1 MASSRPQNARSTFPS
16 TASLGVGD
24 QACNECKR
32 RKGRCDR
39 ELPECG
45 PCARNKRHC
54 LYERHSKTPLTR
66 RYLTEVEA
74 RLRQTEIRLK
84 DAEQRASVA
93 EIQLQ
98 ARQRPE
104 QSGMGTLSNHSGI
117 GLSTLYQGM
126 GSEVTPMN
134 FPEAGPVQQ
143 GAGFS
148 PHQIYGSSTTDFG
161 PANGNH
167 SIKSQEFLNGAASQ
181 ATEDVRSNELE
192 QPPSGLEDFSWDEQS
207 AGDELED
214 VGPRVIEDA
223 DSPGVTD
230 SMASLS
236 VDDKRAGYL
245 GIASGAAMLRLVMPD
260 AEHRAKR
267 SAPRS
272 HAHKHSVTSDTG
284 DLGWVPTPVWKERRI
299 EEIDLD
305 AAVNAYFSLYH
316 VSYPIVCEPTFR
328 AQYAQ
333 VIPRPSGRSWNALAY
348 IIAAIGL
355 FTTATEP
362 VVRDLDL
369 FEAAKANISIDSL
382 ETGNITLVQALA
394 LISNY
399 IQKRG
404 KPNSGYNYLGLALHM
419 AMGLGMH
426 KEFQNWRIAPLQMEI
441 RRRVWWA
448 LYNFYV
454 GAAITFGRPLAWPA
468 NGVEVALPLNVDD
481 RDLTHLSVSLPPP
494 RPGLTTHSAVAGQ
507 ARFHLITSDIYARVI
522 SLPFP
527 SAEELL
533 QLDDERIGVWYANW
547 KIEASQVDPR
557 FLLSRSVMEWRYRNL
572 RIIMFRPFVIRKVL
586 QARMHQTAAQPAEFV
601 PDIAVSRCLEEAKSS
616 IISINDFWMTGR
628 RNCMA
633 SWYALYFLF
642 QASMIPS
649 VCLRNDPTSLMAKD
663 WREQLN
669 IALNVMQSMFAINPA
684 SRECHEVVLRL
695 CSDYLTDASAFPTS
709 SPTFGL
715 QPVEESPNTQIEGLY
730 SMMWPGANTTE
741 VDMLIENDSW
751 NNFIA
756 DFPDGSPNLLDQ
768 TYDDLQFPEPQNN
781 SASGL

>member
-1 MASSRPQNARSTFPS
+1 MASARPQNARAGSSSTM
-16 TASLGVGD
+16 SLGSGD

-39 ELPECG
+39 QLPECG

-66 RYLTEVEA
+66 RYLTEVET
-74 RLRQTEIRLK
+74 RLRQTEIRLR
-84 DAEQRASVA
+84 DAEQRATLA
-93 EIQLQ
+93 ESQLQ
-98 ARQRPE
+98 IVQPSQIVN
-104 QSGMGTLSNHSGI
+104 QSGDAPQSTSDMTFPTMGEVVTAGEPSTSYQNASTSEHGNILPMQPVF
-117 GLSTLYQGM
+117 GLPTDGVDLVDG
-126 GSEVTPMN
+126 
-134 FPEAGPVQQ
+134 QQ
-143 GAGFS
+143 
-148 PHQIYGSSTTDFG
+148 
-161 PANGNH
+161 
-167 SIKSQEFLNGAASQ
+167 AASADQ
-181 ATEDVRSNELE
+181 FFQSPPGSGEYMPPNELE

-207 AGDELED
+207 AGDEHED
-214 VGPRVIEDA
+214 VRPDLVEDA

-245 GIASGAAMLRLVMPD
+245 GIASGAAMLRLLMPD
-260 AEHRAKR
+260 AEHRPKR
-267 SAPRS
+267 PVHRS
-272 HAHKHSVTSDTG
+272 HTHKHSVTSDTG
-284 DLGWVPTPVWKERRI
+284 SLGWVPTSVWKDRRI
-299 EEIDLD
+299 DEIDLD
-305 AAVNAYFSLYH
+305 AAINSYFSLYH

-333 VIPRPSGRSWNALAY
+333 VIPRPNGRSWNALAY
-348 IIAAIGL
+348 TIAAIGL
-355 FTTATEP
+355 FTTSTEP

-369 FEAAKANISIDSL
+369 FEAAKSNISIDSL

-394 LISNY
+394 LMSNY

-468 NGVEVALPLNVDD
+468 SGIEVALPLNVDD

-494 RPGLTTHSAVAGQ
+494 RPSLTTHSAIADQ
-507 ARFHLITSDIYARVI
+507 ARFHLMTSEIYARVI

-527 SAEELL
+527 SAQELL
-533 QLDDERIGVWYANW
+533 QLDEERIHAWYTIWTAGTD
-547 KIEASQVDPR
+547 QVEPR
-557 FLLSRSVMEWRYRNL
+557 FLLSRSIMEWRYRNL
-572 RIIMFRPFVIRKVL
+572 RVIMFRPFVIRKVL
-586 QARMHQTAAQPAEFV
+586 QARMRQRTASEVENPT
-601 PDIAVSRCLEEAKSS
+601 DIAISRCLAEAKSS
-616 IISINDFWMTGR
+616 IVSIHAFWSAGR
-628 RNCMA
+628 RTCMA

-649 VCLRNDPTSLMAKD
+649 VCLRNDPTSSMAQD
-663 WREQLN
+663 WREQLD
-669 IALNVMQSMFAINPA
+669 IALTVMQSMYSINPA
-684 SRECHEVVLRL
+684 SRECYEVVLRL
-695 CSDYLTDASAFPTS
+695 CSNYLANASGIPTS
-709 SPTFGL
+709 SPNFGL
-715 QPVEESPNTQIEGLY
+715 EPVEESPNTQIEGLY

-756 DFPDGSPNLLDQ
+756 DLPDDSPNLLDQ
-768 TYDDLQFPEPQNN
+768 DYEDLRF
-781 SASGL
+781 A

>member
-1 MASSRPQNARSTFPS
+1 MSGPRPRVSQADVSTLG
-16 TASLGVGD
+16 SLGVGD

-39 ELPECG
+39 QLPECG

-74 RLRQTEIRLK
+74 RLRQTEAKLK
-84 DAEQRASVA
+84 AAEQRAQSA
-93 EIQLQ
+93 ELRLQ
-98 ARQRPE
+98 ANPSFLGSQAVPNEGSLHADDGAFVPPVRDAALSDGILHD
-104 QSGMGTLSNHSGI
+104 QSVLGNTPTSSINAPLADGMPNSNADWFARRTG
-117 GLSTLYQGM
+117 
-126 GSEVTPMN
+126 EVTAESHFEQMR
-134 FPEAGPVQQ
+134 
-143 GAGFS
+143 
-148 PHQIYGSSTTDFG
+148 
-161 PANGNH
+161 
-167 SIKSQEFLNGAASQ
+167 SQ
-181 ATEDVRSNELE
+181 DLE

-207 AGDELED
+207 AGDELETQSSAQL
-214 VGPRVIEDA
+214 PEDA

-245 GIASGAAMLRLVMPD
+245 GVASGAAMLRLLMPD
-260 AEHRAKR
+260 AEHRRKR
-267 SAPRS
+267 ARTRS
-272 HAHKHSVTSDTG
+272 HAQRISMTSIPAES
-284 DLGWVPTPVWKERRI
+284 GWVPTPVWNDRRI
-299 EEIDLD
+299 YEIDMD
-305 AAVNAYFSLYH
+305 GAISAYFSMYH
-316 VSYPIVCEPTFR
+316 LSYPIVCEPTFR

-348 IIAAIGL
+348 IIAAIGM

-362 VVRDLDL
+362 VLRDLDL
-369 FEAAKANISIDSL
+369 FEAAKANLSIDTL

-404 KPNSGYNYLGLALHM
+404 KPNSGYNYLGLSLHM

-426 KEFQNWRIAPLQMEI
+426 KEFHNWRIAPLQMEI
-441 RRRVWWA
+441 RRRVWWC
-448 LYNFYV
+448 LYNFYI
-454 GAAITFGRPLAWPA
+454 GAAITFGRPLAWPT
-468 NGVEVALPLNVDD
+468 NGIEVALPLNVDD
-481 RDLTHLSVSLPPP
+481 RDLTNLSTSLPPP
-494 RPGLTTHSAVAGQ
+494 RSGLTTHSAVAAQ
-507 ARFHLITSDIYARVI
+507 SRFHLMTNEIYAKVI

-527 SAEELL
+527 AAQELL
-533 QLDDERIGVWYANW
+533 QLDEERISAWHAIW
-547 KIEASQVDPR
+547 AIEAAQVEPR
-557 FLLSRSVMEWRYRNL
+557 FLLSRCIMDWRYRNL
-572 RIIMFRPFVIRKVL
+572 RVIMFRPFVIRKVL
-586 QARMHQTAAQPAEFV
+586 QARMSCQNGAQSLDAATEA
-601 PDIAVSRCLEEAKSS
+601 AVTRCLHEAKGS
-616 IISINDFWMTGR
+616 IASINSFWATGR

-649 VCLRNDPTSLMAKD
+649 VCLRNEPTSTLAQD

-669 IALNVMQSMFAINPA
+669 TALAIMQSMFAINPA
-684 SRECHEVVLRL
+684 SRECYEVVLRL
-695 CSDYLTDASAFPTS
+695 CSDYLPATSGMPAS

-715 QPVEESPNTQIEGLY
+715 EPVEESPNTQIEGLY

-751 NNFIA
+751 NDFIA
-756 DFPDGSPNLLDQ
+756 DIPEKSPTLLDQ
-768 TYDDLQFPEPQNN
+768 HYEDFRFT
-781 SASGL
+781 

>member
-1 MASSRPQNARSTFPS
+1 MAESQTQDTRAGPSSVL
-16 TASLGVGD
+16 SLGSGD

-39 ELPECG
+39 RLPECG

-74 RLRQTEIRLK
+74 RLRQTEIRLRE
-84 DAEQRASVA
+84 AEQRATFAEARLQTVQPVQPSGQSAAVGAQVA
-93 EIQLQ
+93 
-98 ARQRPE
+98 
-104 QSGMGTLSNHSGI
+104 SNI
-117 GLSTLYQGM
+117 
-126 GSEVTPMN
+126 N
-134 FPEAGPVQQ
+134 FPET
-143 GAGFS
+143 
-148 PHQIYGSSTTDFG
+148 YD
-161 PANGNH
+161 
-167 SIKSQEFLNGAASQ
+167 GAASRGSQNSHLPAHITEPDSSFAAQPTNVDGIGSINSEQ
-181 ATEDVRSNELE
+181 AAGIDNFSLTTYQGVENLAPGELE
-192 QPPSGLEDFSWDEQS
+192 KPPSGLEDFSWDEQS
-207 AGDELED
+207 AGDELEHAGTS
-214 VGPRVIEDA
+214 VVEDA
-223 DSPGVTD
+223 DSPGITD

-245 GIASGAAMLRLVMPD
+245 GIASGAAMLRLLMPD
-260 AEHRAKR
+260 SEHRPKR
-267 SAPRS
+267 ATQRS
-272 HAHKHSVTSDTG
+272 HAHKHSVTSDPG
-284 DLGWVPTPVWKERRI
+284 GLGWIPTPVFKDRHI
-299 EEIDLD
+299 AEIDLD
-305 AAVNAYFSLYH
+305 AAINSYFSLYH
-316 VSYPIVCEPTFR
+316 ISYPIVCEPTFR
-328 AQYAQ
+328 AQYSQ
-333 VIPRPSGRSWNALAY
+333 VIPRPNGRSWNALAY

-468 NGVEVALPLNVDD
+468 NGIEVALPMNVDD
-481 RDLTHLSVSLPPP
+481 RDLTHLSVNLPPP
-494 RPGLTTHSAVAGQ
+494 RTSLTTHSAVADQ
-507 ARFHLITSDIYARVI
+507 ARFHLMTSEIYARVI

-527 SAEELL
+527 SAQELL
-533 QLDDERIGVWYANW
+533 QMDDERINAWYAIW
-547 KIEASQVDPR
+547 SVEADKVEAR
-557 FLLSRSVMEWRYRNL
+557 FRLSRNVMEWRYRNL
-572 RIIMFRPFVIRKVL
+572 RIIMFRPFVIRKAL
-586 QARMHQTAAQPAEFV
+586 QARMRQWMTPQVGSATETA
-601 PDIAVSRCLEEAKSS
+601 ISRCLAEAKAS
-616 IISINDFWMTGR
+616 IVSINTFWLSGHRT
-628 RNCMA
+628 CMA
-633 SWYALYFLF
+633 SWYSLYFLF
-642 QASMIPS
+642 QAAMIPS
-649 VCLRNDPTSLMAKD
+649 VCLRNDPASPVAQD

-669 IALNVMQSMFAINPA
+669 IALNIMQSMFSINPS

-695 CSDYLTDASAFPTS
+695 CSSYLLDTSGVPTS
-709 SPTFGL
+709 SPKFGME
-715 QPVEESPNTQIEGLY
+715 PVEESPNTQIEGLY

-756 DFPDGSPNLLDQ
+756 DIPDDPYNSLDRNFE
-768 TYDDLQFPEPQNN
+768 DFRFV
-781 SASGL
+781 

>member
-1 MASSRPQNARSTFPS
+1 
-16 TASLGVGD
+16 
-24 QACNECKR
+24 
-32 RKGRCDR
+32 
-39 ELPECG
+39 
-45 PCARNKRHC
+45 
-54 LYERHSKTPLTR
+54 
-66 RYLTEVEA
+66 VEA
-74 RLRQTEIRLK
+74 RLRQTEIRLR
-84 DAEQRASVA
+84 DAEKRATLA
-93 EIQLQ
+93 EAQLQ
-98 ARQRPE
+98 SAQPSQPSE
-104 QSGMGTLSNHSGI
+104 QSAPPGAQETSAVAFPA
-117 GLSTLYQGM
+117 LY
-126 GSEVTPMN
+126 E
-134 FPEAGPVQQ
+134 
-143 GAGFS
+143 
-148 PHQIYGSSTTDFG
+148 
-161 PANGNH
+161 
-167 SIKSQEFLNGAASQ
+167 GAASEGSTNLYLHGTMSGSSNVFVVQPPHADDAALINSQQ
-181 ATEDVRSNELE
+181 ANGTDTFSQANYQETDRLSPSELE

-207 AGDELED
+207 AGDELEHTRAN
-214 VGPRVIEDA
+214 VVEDA
-223 DSPGVTD
+223 GSPGVTD

-245 GIASGAAMLRLVMPD
+245 GIASGAAMLRLLMPD
-260 AEHRAKR
+260 AEHRPKKPAH
-267 SAPRS
+267 RS
-272 HAHKHSVTSDTG
+272 HAHKHSATSDNG
-284 DLGWVPTPVWKERRI
+284 DLGWIPTPVFKSRHI
-299 EEIDLD
+299 EEVDLD
-305 AAVNAYFSLYH
+305 TAIDSYFSLYH

-333 VIPRPSGRSWNALAY
+333 VIPRPNGRSWNALAY

-468 NGVEVALPLNVDD
+468 NGIEVALPLNVDD
-481 RDLTHLSVSLPPP
+481 RDLTHFSVGLPPP
-494 RPGLTTHSAVAGQ
+494 RSSLTTHSAVADQ
-507 ARFHLITSDIYARVI
+507 ARFHLMTSEIYARVI

-527 SAEELL
+527 SAQELL
-533 QLDDERIGVWYANW
+533 QLDEERINAWFAIW
-547 KIEASQVDPR
+547 SIETKKVEAR
-557 FLLSRSVMEWRYRNL
+557 FTLSRSVMEWRYRNL
-572 RIIMFRPFVIRKVL
+572 RVIMFRPFVIRKVL
-586 QARMHQTAAQPAEFV
+586 QARMSRQTAPQLESAT
-601 PDIAVSRCLEEAKSS
+601 DIAISRCLEEAKAS
-616 IISINDFWMTGR
+616 IISINTFWSTSR
-628 RNCMA
+628 RTCMA

-649 VCLRNDPTSLMAKD
+649 VCLRNDPASSMAQD
-663 WREQLN
+663 WREQLD
-669 IALNVMQSMFAINPA
+669 IALNVMQSMFSINPS
-684 SRECHEVVLRL
+684 SRECHGVVRRL
-695 CSDYLTDASAFPTS
+695 CSNYLLNGAGVPTS
-709 SPTFGL
+709 PPNFGME
-715 QPVEESPNTQIEGLY
+715 PVEESPNTQIEGLY

-756 DFPDGSPNLLDQ
+756 DLPDDSPNFLDR
-768 TYDDLQFPEPQNN
+768 DFEDFRF
-781 SASGL
+781 A